1 MKGKPHGDSS
11 LARSEGARARSW
23 EDFFRLLSYVRPYG
37 GTLLLALFLMNAVAL
52 LEGALR
58 SLLVPISDGLLASG
72 GVLAS
77 APRAKNLVDFHRYLP
92 LESEQ
97 GWYWLAALMIL
108 ITLAKGVAEF
118 SSHYLMARIGQ
129 RAVFDLRC
137 ALYDHLLR
145 QSAPFFSRHP
155 TNVLTA
161 HLVND
166 VEKIEM
172 AVSRTLADA
181 LRESFT
187 LIVFLVIV
195 FKLNWK
201 LALLALGLGPLVV
214 HATVYF
220 GRHLRRTGRRVQEG
234 YEQILNVAQ
243 ETLSGN
249 LVVKAFGTEAVES
262 ERFRRA
268 AHAVMRAVLKAARTA
283 ALSPPLIELMGIIAA
298 SGFILYAQRI
308 IARREMTPGE
318 FFVFLFFLFSLYD
331 PVRKLSRIQN
341 AMQHALAACRRI
353 FTLLDTHTELVDR
366 PHAIALATFRD
377 KIEFRNVSFRYPD
390 AEDYILRN
398 VNLTIRAGEMV
409 AIVGM
414 SGVGKTTL
422 VKLLPRFY
430 DVTEGAILIDGVDI
444 RDLRVESLRRLIA
457 VVTQDVILF
466 NDTIR
471 HNIAYGRPQATPEE
485 IERAARAALAH
496 EFIQEL
502 PRQYETVIGERGVR
516 LSGGE
521 RQRIAIARAILK
533 DAPILILDEATS
545 ALDAES
551 EHGVQQALLNL
562 MAGRTVIVIAHRLST
577 IRRADR
583 IVVLDGGTVVEEGTH
598 ADLLR
603 QGGVYSRLYERQFAD
618 QASEVLSR

>member
-1 MKGKPHGDSS
+1 
-11 LARSEGARARSW
+11 LARSGGARARSW

-145 QSAPFFSRHP
+145 QSAPFFSRYP

-283 ALSPPLIELMGIIAA
+283 ALSPPIIELMGIIAA

-353 FTLLDTHTELVDR
+353 FILLDTHTELVDR